1 MVLEYDG
8 TRYSGSQLQKNGPS
22 IQEALETAITKLTGE
37 RVRVAFA
44 GRTDAG
50 VHAWGQVAVFDT
62 ASAHPLATFVEG
74 LTYWLPRD
82 IAVVRAAEAPP
93 GFDPRRHA
101 VSRTYRYLVLNRRAR
116 SPLWAFRAWH
126 VRDAIDLAP
135 VRRLLEWLPGKRDW
149 AALAGD
155 AGGRQTVRTLTRAE
169 LRAKGP
175 LLAFEFEAP
184 SFLPHQVRRT
194 VGALV
199 DAGLGRRAVEALIE
213 DIERATPASV
223 GPVAPAHGL
232 YLARV
237 DYRGIDLRPPGA
249 DETGESRA

>member
-1 MVLEYDG
+1 M
-8 TRYSGSQLQKNGPS
+8 
-22 IQEALETAITKLTGE
+22 
-37 RVRVAFA
+37 RVAFA

-50 VHAWGQVAVFDT
+50 VHAWGQVAAFDT
-62 ASAHPLATFVEG
+62 ASAHPLSTFVEG

-82 IAVVRAAEAPP
+82 IAVVRAVEAPP

-126 VRDAIDLAP
+126 VRDPLDLAP
-135 VRRLLEWLPGKRDW
+135 MRRLIEWLPGRRDW
-149 AALAGD
+149 AAVAGD
-155 AGGRQTVRTLTRAE
+155 AGGRSTVRTLTRAE

-199 DAGLGRRAVEALIE
+199 DAGAGRRAVETLIE
-213 DIERATPASV
+213 QIERAAPASV
-223 GPVAPAHGL
+223 GPVAPPHGL

-237 DYRGIDLRPPGA
+237 AYREIDLRPPGA
-249 DETGESRA
+249 NEPEEPDE